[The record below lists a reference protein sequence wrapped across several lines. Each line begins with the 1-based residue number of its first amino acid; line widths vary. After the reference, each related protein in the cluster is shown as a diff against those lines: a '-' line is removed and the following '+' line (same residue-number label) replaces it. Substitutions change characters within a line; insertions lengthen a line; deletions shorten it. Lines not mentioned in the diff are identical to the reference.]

1 LSENTFAIYDTF
13 PDEDGRQDHLH
24 GSIVKSLRERQQELL
39 AEPPTIRQ
47 VDLLAV
53 KSLLTV

>member
-1 LSENTFAIYDTF
+1 MLGGTQAT
-13 PDEDGRQDHLH
+13 PVVVVRQDHLH